1 MKEQDLI
8 SLRRSKVMELLAQ
21 GYTNQREIAQMLS
34 VSEPTVSRDIAH
46 ITRESKKNLGYLVQK
61 RLPLEI
67 ERCYM
72 ALNLV
77 LRKAFEITNLPN
89 AKVSEKLQ
97 ALSVILTTYDKI
109 EDLIDNRHVAD
120 GIIKGFER
128 KEEEL
133 QQREFEFQR
142 EKERQR
148 MIEEGMNPE
157 LVDDIIHNHYVTN
170 TQRYNN
176 RRN

>member
-8 SLRRSKVMELLAQ
+8 SLRRSRVMELLAQ
-21 GYTNQREIAQMLS
+21 GHTNQREIAHMLS

-46 ITRESKKNLGYLVQK
+46 ITRENKENLDHFVAK
-61 RLPLEI
+61 RIPLEI
-67 ERCYM
+67 ERCHM

-89 AKVSEKLQ
+89 AKISEKLH

-109 EDLIDNRHVAD
+109 EDLIGNRYVAD
-120 GIIKGFER
+120 DIIKEFER

-133 QQREFEFQR
+133 QQKEFEFER
-142 EKERQR
+142 EKKRQR
-148 MIEEGMNPE
+148 MIEEGMDPE
-157 LVDDIIHNHYVTN
+157 LVDDP
-170 TQRYNN
+170 N
-176 RRN
+176 RVE

>member
-8 SLRRSKVMELLAQ
+8 SLRRSKVLELLAQ
-21 GYTNQREIAQMLS
+21 GYTNQREISQLLN

-46 ITRESKKNLGYLVQK
+46 ITRESKENLDHFVAK
-61 RLPLEI
+61 RIPLEI
-67 ERCYM
+67 ERCHM

-89 AKVSEKLQ
+89 AKISERLH

-120 GIIKGFER
+120 DITKGFER

-142 EKERQR
+142 EKERQQ
-148 MIEEGMNPE
+148 MIEEGMDPE
-157 LVDDIIHNHYVTN
+157 LVDDP
-170 TQRYNN
+170 N
-176 RRN
+176 RVA

>member
-8 SLRRSKVMELLAQ
+8 SLRRSRVLELLAQ
-21 GYTNQREIAQMLS
+21 GYTNQRKIAHMLS
-34 VSEPTVSRDIAH
+34 VSEPTVSRDIAY
-46 ITRESKKNLGYLVQK
+46 ITKESKENLDYFVKQK
-61 RLPLEI
+61 IPLEI

-97 ALSVILTTYDKI
+97 AFSVILTTYEKI

-120 GIIKGFER
+120 DITKGFER
-128 KEEEL
+128 REEEL
-133 QQREFEFQR
+133 QQREFEFQQ
-142 EKERQR
+142 EKEKQHVY
-148 MIEEGMNPE
+148 ICI
-157 LVDDIIHNHYVTN
+157 L
-170 TQRYNN
+170 
-176 RRN
+176 

>member
-21 GYTNQREIAQMLS
+21 GYTNQREIAHMLS

-46 ITRESKKNLGYLVQK
+46 ITRESEENLDYFVAK
-61 RLPLEI
+61 RIPLEI
-67 ERCYM
+67 ERCHM

-89 AKVSEKLQ
+89 AKISEKLH

-109 EDLIDNRHVAD
+109 ANIVDNKHIAND
-120 GIIKGFER
+120 IINDFKE

-133 QQREFEFQR
+133 KQRESEFER

-148 MIEEGMNPE
+148 MIEEGMDPE
-157 LVDDIIHNHYVTN
+157 LVDDP
-170 TQRYNN
+170 N
-176 RRN
+176 RVA

>member
-21 GYTNQREIAQMLS
+21 GYTNQREIAHMLS

-46 ITRESKKNLGYLVQK
+46 ITRESKENLGYFIQK

-109 EDLIDNRHVAD
+109 EDLIGNRHVAD
-120 GIIKGFER
+120 DIIKEFER
-128 KEEEL
+128 KEEDL
-133 QQREFEFQR
+133 KQREFEFQR
-142 EKERQR
+142 EKKRQQ
-148 MIEEGMNPE
+148 MIEEGMDPE
-157 LVDDIIHNHYVTN
+157 LVDDP
-170 TQRYNN
+170 N
-176 RRN
+176 RVA

>member
-1 MKEQDLI
+1 
-8 SLRRSKVMELLAQ
+8 MELLAQ

-46 ITRESKKNLGYLVQK
+46 ITKESKENLDYFVEK
-61 RLPLEI
+61 RIPLEI
-67 ERCYM
+67 ERCHM

-97 ALSVILTTYDKI
+97 ALSVILTTYNKI
-109 EDLIDNRHVAD
+109 EGLIDNRHIAD
-120 GIIKGFER
+120 DIIKGFER

-133 QQREFEFQR
+133 QQREFNFQQ

-148 MIEEGMNPE
+148 MIEEGMDPE
-157 LVDDIIHNHYVTN
+157 LVDDP
-170 TQRYNN
+170 N
-176 RRN
+176 RVF

>member
-21 GYTNQREIAQMLS
+21 GYTNQREIAQLLN

-46 ITRESKKNLGYLVQK
+46 ITRESKENLDHFVAK
-61 RLPLEI
+61 RIPLEI
-67 ERCYM
+67 ERCHM

-89 AKVSEKLQ
+89 AKISERLH

-109 EDLIDNRHVAD
+109 EDIIGNRYVAD
-120 GIIKGFER
+120 DIIKEFER
-128 KEEEL
+128 KEEDL
-133 QQREFEFQR
+133 KQREFEFER
-142 EKERQR
+142 EKKRQQ
-148 MIEEGMNPE
+148 MIAEGMDPE
-157 LVDDIIHNHYVTN
+157 LVDDP
-170 TQRYNN
+170 N
-176 RRN
+176 RVA

>member
-8 SLRRSKVMELLAQ
+8 SLRRSKVLELLAQ

-46 ITRESKKNLGYLVQK
+46 ITKKSKENLDHFVAK
-61 RLPLEI
+61 RIPLEI

-77 LRKAFEITNLPN
+77 LHKAFEITNLPN

-97 ALSVILTTYDKI
+97 ALSVILTTYNKI
-109 EDLIDNRHVAD
+109 EGLIDNRHIAD
-120 GIIKGFER
+120 DIIKGFER

-133 QQREFEFQR
+133 QQREFNFQQ

-148 MIEEGMNPE
+148 MIEEGMDPE
-157 LVDDIIHNHYVTN
+157 LVDDP
-170 TQRYNN
+170 N
-176 RRN
+176 RVF

>member
-8 SLRRSKVMELLAQ
+8 SLRRSRVMDLLAQ
-21 GYTNQREIAQMLS
+21 GYTNQREIAQLLN

-46 ITRESKKNLGYLVQK
+46 ITRESKEKLDHFIAK
-61 RLPLEI
+61 RIPLEI
-67 ERCYM
+67 ERCHM

-89 AKVSEKLQ
+89 AKISEKLH

-109 EDLIDNRHVAD
+109 EDIIGNRHVAD
-120 GIIKGFER
+120 DIIKEFER

-133 QQREFEFQR
+133 QQREFEFER
-142 EKERQR
+142 EKKRQQL
-148 MIEEGMNPE
+148 IAEGMDPE
-157 LVDDIIHNHYVTN
+157 LVDDP
-170 TQRYNN
+170 N
-176 RRN
+176 RVA